1 MTFAEDIQEN
11 NLTQDN
17 TYEDIISEQLY
28 SEDDSS
34 VMSLSDDDSSLKS
47 NTITIEVDKENPNQV
62 LNPTIQPAIDAAN
75 PGDTIILKGNFV
87 HCHFIIDKPLNII
100 GYDAS
105 LGPCPHHQTEGAGY
119 FGVF

>member
-75 PGDTIILKGNFV
+75 PGDTIILKGNFE
-87 HCHFIIDKPLNII
+87 CLRSNLFALPLFPHRNIWHI
-100 GYDAS
+100 FKEIKEPKA
-105 LGPCPHHQTEGAGY
+105 
-119 FGVF
+119 